1 LGERHPF
8 FTTDAEIG
16 YCLHSEFCIP
26 HSVMSPDLERLIQLQ
41 RLETIIAE
49 AKAAISL
56 HPQKLASLD
65 ERLDE
70 AKRAVE
76 SAKEQLKVN
85 HDRRRELEKDVTL
98 YQGRLTKFKDQL
110 MTVKTN
116 REYQAMQHEI
126 ATAQS
131 DLGSVEEK
139 MLERMLEADELN
151 ASSKQAEATL
161 AARSKEIE
169 AERKGL
175 GQALGS
181 TEASLTESTEARAA
195 LVKALEP
202 RLVALFEQVAKVR
215 KGVAICAA
223 TRDGL
228 CSVCHVRLRPHVFQ
242 QIRQN
247 DAIVQC
253 DSCQRVLYW
262 VPPPPPVEP
271 PVVHAP

>member
-1 LGERHPF
+1 ML
-8 FTTDAEIG
+8 
-16 YCLHSEFCIP
+16 
-26 HSVMSPDLERLIQLQ
+26 PDLERLIQLQ

-49 AKAAISL
+49 AKAAIAL
-56 HPQKLASLD
+56 QPQRIAALD
-65 ERLDE
+65 VRLDE

-76 SAKEQLKVN
+76 SAKEQLKTN
-85 HDRRRELEKDVTL
+85 GDRRRELEKDLAV

-110 MTVKTN
+110 SAVKTN
-116 REYQAMQHEI
+116 REYTAMQHEI

-131 DLGSVEEK
+131 DLGAVEEK
-139 MLERMLEADELN
+139 VLERMLEADELSA
-151 ASSKQAEATL
+151 ASKRAEAALVTQ
-161 AARSKEIE
+161 SKEIE
-169 AERKGL
+169 AGKKTL
-175 GQALGS
+175 TQDLAS
-181 TEASLTESTEARAA
+181 TEASLKQSTEARAA
-195 LVKALEP
+195 LVRDLEP

-247 DAIVQC
+247 DTIIQC

-262 VPPPPPVEP
+262 IPPPPPVEP
-271 PVVHAP
+271 PVYHAS